1 METGTFLQA
10 APEALALAGAAA
22 LAAMLLL
29 TPAVIAICRRFGLFD
44 YPTARKRHAAP
55 TPRLG
60 GLAIAGGIA
69 FAFAATWFLWPDL
82 VTELE
87 PAWGGI
93 LWAGL
98 LILALGVY
106 DDLVG
111 APAHLKL
118 GVQVL
123 AALLL
128 CLWDFR
134 FSTVYVPF
142 VGRVG
147 LGILSVP
154 VTVLW
159 IVAVTNSLN
168 LIDGVDGLAAGVA
181 AIGGF
186 FLTVIGL
193 LWGVPHVAL
202 LGAVIVGAAGGF
214 LRFNYPPA
222 QVFMGDSGSLLLGYL
237 FAVASVSV
245 PIKTLTVITM
255 ALPLLAVGFPLVELV
270 ISATRRV
277 ARGRSPLKADRL
289 HWHHLL
295 LRRGWSTR
303 RLIWTY
309 YAIAFGFGLF
319 VPALRFVDRYYVLPI
334 FVCFCVWVLT
344 YLTGHVRERRRD
356 WPAESES
363 ETPVEH
369 ARV

>member
-1 METGTFLQA
+1 METGSFLQA
-10 APEALALAGAAA
+10 APEALPLVCAAA

-29 TPAVIAICRRFGLFD
+29 TPAVIAVCRRFGLYD
-44 YPTARKRHAAP
+44 YPTSRKRHREP

-60 GLAIAGGIA
+60 GLAMAGGLA
-69 FAFAATWFLWPDL
+69 FAFAIAWSLWPQLLADL
-82 VTELE
+82 ELQWE
-87 PAWGGI
+87 GMV
-93 LWAGL
+93 WAGL
-98 LILALGVY
+98 LILAIGIY

-111 APAHLKL
+111 APAYLKL
-118 GVQVL
+118 GTQVL

-134 FSTVYVPF
+134 FSTVYIPF

-147 LGILSVP
+147 LGVLSVP

-159 IVAVTNSLN
+159 IVTVTNSLN
-168 LIDGVDGLAAGVA
+168 LLDGVDGLAAGVA

-186 FLTVIGL
+186 FLAMIGI
-193 LWGVPHVAL
+193 LWAIPHVAV
-202 LGAVIVGAAGGF
+202 LGAIIVGTTGGF

-222 QVFMGDSGSLLLGYL
+222 RVFMGDSGSLLLGYL

-245 PIKTLTVITM
+245 PIKTLTVVTM
-255 ALPLLAVGFPLVELV
+255 ALPLLAVGFPLVELF
-270 ISATRRV
+270 ISAARRL
-277 ARGRSPLKADRL
+277 ARGRSPLRADRL

-319 VPALRFVDRYYVLPI
+319 VFALRFVDRYYVLPV
-334 FVCFCVWVLT
+334 FVSFCAWVFV
-344 YLTGHVRERRRD
+344 YLTGHTRERQRD
-356 WPAESES
+356 WESES
-363 ETPVEH
+363 QVEH